1 MTGSCHG
8 HFAFDNSKT
17 YESQYRFDLHDGR
30 DAVRLSHVR
39 RQEFRP
45 TRWDPTAS
53 STTPASMP
61 LPTGFIGLDP
71 PDEITLR
78 APKIRNSTTRH
89 GRPAQWKD
97 PLPLLGEVSITGLTP
112 DEAAAYVQQL
122 ASKYYIKP
130 DIHMEVVAQSK
141 FYYIFGIGANKTGK
155 QAYNGRVTVV
165 SALAEAGFN
174 LTSWPEQVHISRP
187 RRRPETPMQPWWSIY
202 QGMDYGNL
210 SQNYLLEEETL
221 SICRLATPLA
231 AWSIATSQLLAPILN
246 TTALVTVGGQIV
258 KPGSGGL

>member
-1 MTGSCHG
+1 MKARIVLMCVMACMLCGCHM
-8 HFAFDNSKT
+8 FDAKSTPNAVGPNGVFQNAGEHGVT
-17 YESQYRFDLHDGR
+17 NRIYR
-30 DAVRLSHVR
+30 
-39 RQEFRP
+39 
-45 TRWDPTAS
+45 
-53 STTPASMP
+53 
-61 LPTGFIGLDP
+61 IDP

-78 APKIRNSTTRH
+78 APRIPELDGAKRVVQPNGKI
-89 GRPAQWKD
+89 

-112 DEAAAYVQQL
+112 DEAAAYLQQL

-187 RRRPETPMQPWWSIY
+187 ARDGNANATVVVDFTKVW
-202 QGMDYGNL
+202 DYGDL
-210 SQNYLLEEETL
+210 SQNYLLEEGDIIYL
-221 SICRLATPLA
+221 PVTPLA